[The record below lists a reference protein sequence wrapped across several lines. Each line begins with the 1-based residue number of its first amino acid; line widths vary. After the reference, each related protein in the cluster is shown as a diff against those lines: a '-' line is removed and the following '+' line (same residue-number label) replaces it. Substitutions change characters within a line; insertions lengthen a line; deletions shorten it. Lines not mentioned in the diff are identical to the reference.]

1 MAHRQML
8 SVWHIIKYVQ
18 YSSKIKHTDQ
28 QLQVSSH
35 TMNSTSIV
43 ELAAI
48 YQEQD
53 SILNYN
59 KEILCKL

>member
-1 MAHRQML
+1 MAHRQMS
-8 SVWHIIKYVQ
+8 SVWHITKYVR

-35 TMNSTSIV
+35 TMNSTSV
-43 ELAAI
+43 VQLAAI
-48 YQEQD
+48 HQEQD

-59 KEILCKL
+59 KENLCKL

>member
-1 MAHRQML
+1 ML

-43 ELAAI
+43 QLAAI
-48 YQEQD
+48 HQEQD

-59 KEILCKL
+59 KGNLCKL

>member
-1 MAHRQML
+1 MAHKQML